1 MIPEKVQRRA
11 DEVLA
16 RYYAREIS
24 PKRLRGFGKVVAFS
38 VGYSWRLVSWDE
50 GEMWDLLSHEQYN
63 NKTRGRRQRLQVKS
77 KRTK

>member
-38 VGYSWRLVSWDE
+38 VGYSWRLVSWDG
-50 GEMWDLLSHEQYN
+50 GETWDLLSHEQYN
-63 NKTRGRRQRLQVKS
+63 NKTRGRRQRLQVKG
-77 KRTK
+77 KR